1 MLPSVM
7 SFVLVIAP
15 TCSLA
20 PRFSVLRPATLAAH
34 APGMTSGTPACT
46 QQMQHLD
53 SNQYDDATSRTGPG
67 SGLPR
72 VHVGRST
79 RGLVGRT
86 PLMLHPSS
94 YGSTSGRGLTS
105 CCMNAGDTIGYNGVV
120 LPPLPQRPPGARFLL
135 SRSDAGTLTVSLPS
149 RGIEAAISSISSSL
163 FPSFILGIILAAYF
177 YDVLALLLRAP
188 TILVQP
194 LLDVMLDA
202 ANAPVDSEVAANAI
216 FGCAGASWLAARAFT
231 TTTLSVGEFQWEYKE
246 TFAGVI
252 TTCYRQGP
260 VEELDICLQDR
271 QFELITGCKKICI
284 GGHAQLSKE
293 EADWVFQSISA
304 VLAEVSV

>member
-1 MLPSVM
+1 MQYQR
-7 SFVLVIAP
+7 A
-15 TCSLA
+15 
-20 PRFSVLRPATLAAH
+20 RRAH
-34 APGMTSGTPACT
+34 A
-46 QQMQHLD
+46 
-53 SNQYDDATSRTGPG
+53 
-67 SGLPR
+67 
-72 VHVGRST
+72 
-79 RGLVGRT
+79 LVAA
-86 PLMLHPSS
+86 PFIV
-94 YGSTSGRGLTS
+94 GRGLTS
-105 CCMNAGDTIGYNGVV
+105 CCMRAPGDTIGYDRVV
-120 LPPLPQRPPGARFLL
+120 LPQKPPGARFLL

-252 TTCYRQGP
+252 TTRY
-260 VEELDICLQDR
+260 
-271 QFELITGCKKICI
+271 
-284 GGHAQLSKE
+284 
-293 EADWVFQSISA
+293 
-304 VLAEVSV
+304 